1 MSLRLTSSLLAAI
14 ALVFFAPLACAQ
26 TPGTPATTGTP
37 TLEED
42 PDLVRTYAETITA
55 SDLAAHLYVFA
66 SDYFEGRETA
76 QPGQKL
82 AATYLAGQYRK
93 MGLAPKGTAG
103 TDDPFAPEAYFQ
115 PFELDEEYVRRA
127 TLTGTVGTEPVVTST
142 FTPEAQDGAAYFARG
157 AGGTAEGGLLFA
169 GYGIAEENF
178 DELAALRDAGLSA
191 DGRWV
196 LILADEPL
204 AEDGRSLLAADGEP
218 TDNATSWFTKYVRF
232 FRSGLGTPAGF
243 LVVSDASPRQPMPM
257 TMQAAAQA
265 STLGALSLPGAERR
279 SGGGS
284 FPPIFHVSS
293 ATADALLAPAG
304 RTVAA
309 LQQQIDRTLEP
320 VVFEVEGATVRGE
333 VEKDTRRITTENVL
347 AFIEGT
353 DLKDEVVVLS
363 SHYDHVGVDPLA
375 VGDGIYNGADDD
387 GSGTVA
393 ILEMA
398 EAFAKA
404 KRDGHGPR
412 RSLLFL
418 NVSAEEKGLLGS
430 AYYADVEP
438 VFPLENTVTNLNIDM
453 IGRYDPTHPGPDTDY
468 VYLIGSKI
476 VSDDLD
482 RISTMANR
490 LAGTGLDLN
499 DRFNSAD
506 DPNQFY
512 RRSDHWNFGKHR
524 IPFIFYFTGTH
535 EDYHGVGDHPDKIDY
550 ERMARISRLIFSTA
564 WQIANQDARPQI
576 SGAGF
581 WED

>member
-1 MSLRLTSSLLAAI
+1 MPLRLTGGLLAAL
-14 ALVFFAPLACAQ
+14 ALAVFAPAACAQ
-26 TPGTPATTGTP
+26 APATPTDRTP
-37 TLEED
+37 TLEEN
-42 PDLVRTYAETITA
+42 PALVRTYAETITPE
-55 SDLAAHLYVFA
+55 DLAAHLYVFA

-76 QPGQKL
+76 RPGQKL

-93 MGLAPKGTAG
+93 MGVAPKGTAE
-103 TDDPFAPEAYFQ
+103 TDDPLAPEAYFQ
-115 PFELDEEYVRRA
+115 PFELEEEYVRRA
-127 TLTGTVGTEPVVTST
+127 TLTGTVGGETVVTST
-142 FTPEAQDGAAYFARG
+142 FTPEVQDGAAYFARG
-157 AGGTAEGGLLFA
+157 RAGTAEGGLLFA
-169 GYGIAEENF
+169 GYGIGEEDF
-178 DELAALRDAGLSA
+178 DELAALRDAGLNA

-196 LILADEPL
+196 LALADEPL
-204 AEDGRSLLAADGEP
+204 SADGRSLISDDGEP
-218 TDNATSWFTKYVRF
+218 TENAASWFTKYVRF

-243 LVVSDASPRQPMPM
+243 LVVADRSPRQPMPM
-257 TMQAAAQA
+257 GRQAAAQA
-265 STLGALSLPGAERR
+265 SRLGSLSLPDAERR

-293 ATADALLAPAG
+293 ATADALLAPSG
-304 RTVAA
+304 RTVAE
-309 LQQQIDRTLEP
+309 LQRRIDGTLEP
-320 VVFEVEGATVRGE
+320 VVFEVEGAAVRAE
-333 VEKDTRRITTENVL
+333 VEKGTRRVTTENVL
-347 AFIEGT
+347 AFVEGS
-353 DLKDEVVVLS
+353 DLRDEVVVLS

-375 VGDGIYNGADDD
+375 AGDGIYNGADDD

-398 EAFAKA
+398 EAFATA

-412 RSLLFL
+412 RSVLFL
-418 NVSAEEKGLLGS
+418 NVAGEEKGLLGS
-430 AYYADVEP
+430 AYYADAEP

-453 IGRYDPTHPGPDTDY
+453 IGRYDPTHPDDDTDY

-482 RISTMANR
+482 RISTTANR
-490 LAGTGLDLN
+490 LAGTDLVLH

-524 IPFIFYFTGTH
+524 VPFIFYFTGTH
-535 EDYHGVGDHPDKIDY
+535 EDYHGVDDEPEKIDY
-550 ERMARISRLIFSTA
+550 DRLARISRLVFSTA
-564 WQIANQDARPQI
+564 WQVANQDERPQI

>member
-1 MSLRLTSSLLAAI
+1 MSFRLPGGLLAAL
-14 ALVFFAPLACAQ
+14 ALLFAVPVACAQ
-26 TPGTPATTGTP
+26 TPDAPPTDLTP

-42 PDLVRTYAETITA
+42 PALVRRYAETITA

-76 QPGQKL
+76 LPGQKL

-93 MGLAPKGTAG
+93 MGVAPKGTVE

-127 TLTGTVGTEPVVTST
+127 TLTGTVGGEPVVTST
-142 FTPEAQDGAAYFARG
+142 FTPEQQDGAAYFARG

-169 GYGIAEENF
+169 GYGLGEDTL
-178 DELAALRDAGLSA
+178 DELAALQDAGLSA
-191 DGRWV
+191 EGRWV

-204 AEDGRSLLAADGEP
+204 TDDGRSLLAADGEP
-218 TDNATSWFTKYVRF
+218 TGSTTSWFTKYVRF

-243 LVVSDASPRQPMPM
+243 LVVSDTSPRQTMPM
-257 TMQAAAQA
+257 AAQAAAQA
-265 STLGALSLPGAERR
+265 AGLGSLSLPNAERR
-279 SGGGS
+279 SGGGT
-284 FPPIFHVSS
+284 FPSIFHVSS
-293 ATADALLAPAG
+293 ATADALLAPSG
-304 RTVAA
+304 HTVAA
-309 LQQQIDRTLEP
+309 LQQRIDSTLEP

-333 VEKDTRRITTENVL
+333 VEKDTRRVTTENVL
-347 AFIEGT
+347 AFVEGS

-387 GSGTVA
+387 GSGTVT

-398 EAFAKA
+398 EAFAEA

-412 RSLLFL
+412 RSILFL

-430 AYYADVEP
+430 AYYTDVEP

-482 RISTMANR
+482 RISTTANR
-490 LAGTGLDLN
+490 LAATGLDLN

-512 RRSDHWNFGKHR
+512 RRSDHWNFGKHK

-535 EDYHGVGDHPDKIDY
+535 EDYHGVGDEPDKIDY
-550 ERMARISRLIFSTA
+550 ERMARIGRLIFSTA
-564 WQIANQDARPQI
+564 WQIANQDERPQL